1 VRVEGLQRTLLAPT
15 VVKTHRGWITKGGTP
30 TGACPAAGAAGALDL
45 ATRHRW
51 NGTWSAKYQTL
62 LLTSIKGER
71 HGLTPAYWSIW
82 VNDSYAQSG
91 ICGITLHRGD
101 RLLFAA
107 VPDTPQE
114 FPIALHAPRTA
125 RAGKTFTVKSFW
137 FGAGGRRKPLGG
149 VRVRGGGI
157 DTVTNSRGVAAV
169 KLSHTGT
176 VRLRATRRGYIRAA
190 AVAVSVTG

>member
-1 VRVEGLQRTLLAPT
+1 VRKTLLAAT

-30 TGACPAAGAAGALDL
+30 TGACPAAGAAGALDV
-45 ATRHRW
+45 ATRHHW
-51 NGTWSAKYQTL
+51 NGAWSAKYQTL

-71 HGLTPAYWSIW
+71 HGLVPAYWSIW
-82 VNDSYAQSG
+82 VNNSYAQSG
-91 ICGITLHRGD
+91 ICGISLRRGD

-114 FPIALHAPRTA
+114 FPIALHAPRTTS
-125 RAGKTFTVKSFW
+125 AGKSFTVKSFW
-137 FGAGGRRKPLGG
+137 FDAGGRRRRLGG

-157 DTVTNSRGVAAV
+157 DTVTNSRGVATV
-169 KLSHTGT
+169 KLSHAGS

-190 AVAVSVTG
+190 TVVVSVTG